1 MSRNRPS
8 FWGPTFGSGA
18 HHAGHVDGQ
27 GAEMEVD
34 GDVRAYDTLLQ
45 HARIA
50 DLAEIAHALM
60 TTAAGARRL
69 DPDADRVSRLA
80 QERQLTREEAET
92 SFGNALQ
99 VLDHGPMNAAEI
111 GLSCALAAHALA
123 AHPPTDRSQTDRAS
137 LDLFWLAVHTPF
149 DVTGLIDRALGP
161 GAGSLWE
168 AVAERIRGAGR
179 KSLPSGDRLDREE
192 ALVATVALAA
202 STAKIAEYQVSLL
215 AREVS
220 DRTLL
225 RILRA
230 SSHDV
235 RKPLE
240 PLRGEMAAAPRGPW
254 ATGLLAVTGL
264 LFVVQAARLF
274 GQLALAYK
282 RPAEILVLDDG
293 GVRIKWRVE
302 LLGRTLRDRD
312 VLVPR
317 TALSRAA
324 REVRFRGIALYA
336 GLLALAVGSYVGVSA
351 FVDGVRAASPAL
363 LAAGLLIVAL
373 GLAVDFVLSCALPG
387 ARGRCRIFFVPRSGK
402 TLCVG
407 GLDLTRADAVLTRLA
422 SG

>member
-1 MSRNRPS
+1 MSRNRRRS
-8 FWGPTFGSGA
+8 RGPTFGSGA
-18 HHAGHVDGQ
+18 HDAGHVDGQ

-34 GDVRAYDTLLQ
+34 GDARAYDALSQ

-50 DLAEIAHALM
+50 DLAAIAHALM
-60 TTAAGARRL
+60 TTASEARRL
-69 DPDADRVSRLA
+69 DPDVARVPQLA
-80 QERQLTREEAET
+80 KERQLTQEDAET
-92 SFGNALQ
+92 SFGNALE
-99 VLDHGPMNAAEI
+99 VLNRGPTNAAESD
-111 GLSCALAAHALA
+111 LSCALAAHALA
-123 AHPPTDRSQTDRAS
+123 AHPPTDRAQTDRAA

-149 DVTGLIDRALGP
+149 DATGLIDRALGP
-161 GAGSLWE
+161 SAGSLWE

-179 KSLPSGDRLDREE
+179 KSLPSGDRLEREE
-192 ALVATVALAA
+192 ALVAAIALAA
-202 STAKIAEYQVSLL
+202 SAAKIAEYQVSLL

-225 RILRA
+225 RILCA
-230 SSHDV
+230 SARGV

-240 PLRGEMAAAPRGPW
+240 PLRGEMAPAPRGPW

-324 REVRFRGIALYA
+324 REVRFRGMALYA
-336 GLLALAVGSYVGVSA
+336 GLLALAFGSYVGVSA

-373 GLAVDFVLSCALPG
+373 GLAVDFILSCALPG
-387 ARGRCRIFFVPRSGK
+387 ARGRCRVVFVPRSGGP
-402 TLCVG
+402 LCVG
-407 GLDLTRADAVLTRLA
+407 GLDLTRADAVLARLA